1 MRSQVVVLVSFLSI
15 LLINCSKKESQEI
28 QPTISDITES
38 VYASG
43 VIKAKD
49 QYIVYPTVS
58 GILKKTNMTIRNLY
72 LLLYCLIFEPESKS
86 TCYEFA

>member
-58 GILKKTNMTIRNLY
+58 GILKKTKVVVGQKISKGQ
-72 LLLYCLIFEPESKS
+72 LLFELATKPI
-86 TCYEFA
+86 

>member
-43 VIKAKD
+43 VIKAKGRIHCLSYCKWD
-49 QYIVYPTVS
+49 FEKNKSGSWSKNQQRTIIV
-58 GILKKTNMTIRNLY
+58 
-72 LLLYCLIFEPESKS
+72 
-86 TCYEFA
+86 

>member
-43 VIKAKD
+43 VIKAKLNN
-49 QYIVYPTVS
+49 VY
-58 GILKKTNMTIRNLY
+58 
-72 LLLYCLIFEPESKS
+72 LIIIF
-86 TCYEFA
+86 FIIFGL